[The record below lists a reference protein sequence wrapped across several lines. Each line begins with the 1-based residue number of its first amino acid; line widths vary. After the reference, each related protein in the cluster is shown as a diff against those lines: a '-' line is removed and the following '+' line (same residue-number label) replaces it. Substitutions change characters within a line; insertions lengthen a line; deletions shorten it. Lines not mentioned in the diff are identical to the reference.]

1 MSYRLVLL
9 DLDSTLIENEV
20 IDLLAREA
28 GVESKVKEIT
38 ENAMAGRIDFAS
50 ALIERVALL
59 KGLPES
65 VFSQLRR
72 EITFSKGADEL
83 IAFCKLNKIPIGA
96 VSGGF
101 DQAVVALG
109 LREDLDF
116 VRANNLEIE
125 HGRLTGRII
134 GTIIDAHEKAV
145 ALKEFASRSNVPIS
159 ETIAIGDGANDI
171 EMIRAAGL
179 GIAFKAKPALKEAA
193 DHEISHSLAELIPL
207 LRTLSNS

>member
-38 ENAMAGRIDFAS
+38 ESAMAGLIDFSS

-59 KGLPES
+59 KGLPENI
-65 VFSQLRR
+65 FQKLKN
-72 EITFSKGADEL
+72 EINFSKGADEL
-83 IAFCKLNKIPIGA
+83 IDFCKENKIPIGA

-101 DQAVVALG
+101 EQAVVALG
-109 LREDLDF
+109 LRRKLDF

-125 HGRLTGRII
+125 HGVLTGRIV

-145 ALKEFASRSNVPIS
+145 ALKEFASQSNVPLS
-159 ETIAIGDGANDI
+159 ETVAIGDGANDI

-179 GIAFKAKPALKEAA
+179 GIAFKAKPALKDAA

-207 LRTLSNS
+207 LRTLSSS

>member
-38 ENAMAGRIDFAS
+38 ENAMAGLIDFSS

-59 KGLPES
+59 KGLPENT
-65 VFSQLRR
+65 FQKLEN
-72 EITFSKGADEL
+72 EINFSKGADEL
-83 IAFCKLNKIPIGA
+83 IDFCKENKIPIGA

-101 DQAVVALG
+101 EQAVVALG
-109 LREDLDF
+109 LRRKLDF

-125 HGRLTGRII
+125 HGVLTGRIV

-145 ALKEFASRSNVPIS
+145 ALKEFASQSNVPLS
-159 ETIAIGDGANDI
+159 ETVAIGDGANDI

-179 GIAFKAKPALKEAA
+179 GIAFKAKPALKDAA
-193 DHEISHSLAELIPL
+193 DHEISQSLAELIPL
-207 LRTLSNS
+207 LRTLSSS

>member
-28 GVESKVKEIT
+28 GVEFKVKEIT
-38 ENAMAGRIDFAS
+38 KNAMAGKIDFAS
-50 ALIERVALL
+50 ALIERVELL

-65 VFSQLRR
+65 IFAQLRS

-101 DQAVVALG
+101 NQAVAALG
-109 LREDLDF
+109 LEEKLDF
-116 VRANNLEIE
+116 VRANNLEIQN
-125 HGRLTGRII
+125 GTLTGKIT

-145 ALKEFASRSNVPIS
+145 ALKEFASLSKVPLN

-179 GIAFKAKPALKEAA
+179 GIAFKAKSALKDAA

-207 LRTLSNS
+207 LRTLSES